1 VKKTPSQPSQ
11 TRQKIFCDSSFVGH
25 LLRREKQPERYEH
38 WDDAILASI
47 EAASLAISI
56 VTIAEIRAGYLNAGW
71 GRPRVTRGEL
81 ALARYLPI
89 LIDDPH
95 LDEWARLRTAA
106 RTRGVAL
113 SDNDLWI
120 AATAS
125 VRQSVLITCDR
136 DHLRIA
142 RDLPVEVVYLQPP
155 V

>member
-11 TRQKIFCDSSFVGH
+11 TRQKIFCDSSVVGH

-47 EAASLAISI
+47 EAASSAISI

-71 GRPRVTRGEL
+71 GRLRVTRGEL

-125 VRQSVLITCDR
+125 VRESVLITCDR

-142 RDLPVEVVYLQPP
+142 RDLSVEVVYLRPP